1 MWDGC
6 AVEQSTP
13 QKPWK
18 MGVDFP
24 CSSKSESPFAR
35 VIRVIKVIKHYSSK
49 KKLRWNLNI
58 TPHMILTWFSKPF
71 IFKIPCCGCF
81 LEVNSRYSTATEFPT
96 DDVLQLRA
104 QDLFCTI
111 SIGNRIYGALAFCMA
126 AMVQL
131 TIWLELAL
139 LLSLPR
145 TLEHWFIDSLRFIDN
160 VTKIIINICVFF
172 FGWAWNDGDRHKTC
186 FPLDVSCSMKYNM
199 RVWYN
204 DYMMYWLLYIICVM
218 YKTCLTLK
226 STTFSLEEKLKI
238 IHDILFIYIY
248 THVYVY

>member
-71 IFKIPCCGCF
+71 IFKLPCCGCF

-111 SIGNRIYGALAFCMA
+111 SIGTEF
-126 AMVQL
+126 MVPWHFAWQL
-131 TIWLELAL
+131 WC
-139 LLSLPR
+139 SLRFDWSWPYYC
-145 TLEHWFIDSLRFIDN
+145 LCHAPWSIDSL
-160 VTKIIINICVFF
+160 ICY
-172 FGWAWNDGDRHKTC
+172 D
-186 FPLDVSCSMKYNM
+186 
-199 RVWYN
+199 
-204 DYMMYWLLYIICVM
+204 
-218 YKTCLTLK
+218 
-226 STTFSLEEKLKI
+226 SLI
-238 IHDILFIYIY
+238 M
-248 THVYVY
+248 